1 MPVYLFEYFS
11 DERAKLAAEQ
21 EQARQAKR
29 DAAAPFLKRVEAEK
43 AKAAKEGRTFLD
55 EGPVMIKVPTVMTPI
70 PEQWAVLVGGY
81 KTNEQARKAV
91 DAVHKWAP
99 PSDTRLM
106 DKATAMNRQVTKD
119 ADKLV
124 VDNVVDVNPYPTAM
138 CVKNP
143 SLPKASAEPP
153 PDPRLWKWNEAEP
166 LSVLN
171 CKKPYTLVVKAFTM
185 PVVASGLGQEPS
197 VMQSG
202 KKPGDES
209 SKRLV
214 VTAAQA
220 QNLANMLRS
229 LKDKDGQPAGYE
241 SYVLHLQTGSIVCV
255 GQFDREDDPGMA
267 AVVHRLTTFSLK
279 MSSDASGQ
287 QFVRPG
293 ERSFFDQISV
303 LKIPRR

>member
-1 MPVYLFEYFS
+1 LFEYFS

-29 DAAAPFLKRVEAEK
+29 DAAAPFLKLVEAEK
-43 AKAAKEGRTFLD
+43 AKAAREGRRFVD
-55 EGPVMIKVPTVMTPI
+55 EGTIKIKVPTVMTPI

-81 KTNEQARKAV
+81 KTNELARKAV

-197 VMQSG
+197 VMQTG
-202 KKPGDES
+202 KKPGEES

-214 VTAAQA
+214 ATAAQA
-220 QNLANMLRS
+220 QSLATMLRN
-229 LKDKDGQPAGYE
+229 LKDTKGRPIGFD
-241 SYVLHLQTGSIVCV
+241 SYVLHMQNGSIVCV
-255 GQFDREDDPGMA
+255 GQFDLEDDPAMGPF
-267 AVVHRLTTFSLK
+267 VTRLTNLRLN
-279 MSSDASGQ
+279 MYSDETGQ
-287 QFVRPG
+287 RIVRPG
-293 ERSFFDQISV
+293 EQSLFDQLSV